1 MANRQDAVTPCALN
15 NAAGPP
21 EKVLS
26 ITFGPQ
32 KDFYFYFLDWRPYV
46 QEIDARRWL
55 LLGSFFYY
63 YYEREGHL
71 YFEDEGC
78 EKREGRGKRVRDLK

>member
-15 NAAGPP
+15 NTASPP

-32 KDFYFYFLDWRPYV
+32 KDFFLFLEGRPYV

-55 LLGSFFYY
+55 LLGPFFIIIMNGRVIYISKM
-63 YYEREGHL
+63 RAA
-71 YFEDEGC
+71 
-78 EKREGRGKRVRDLK
+78 KREGRGKREI